1 MPPRRTLVLSHIHT
15 MERPGSAAEWM
26 LCERG
31 AIVSVGSGPAPEGAR
46 ADAEVLDLRGADVVP
61 ALHDAHVHFVGT
73 GQMELDLDLGS
84 ASSFDEVMQA
94 VSDAARGFRGPILR
108 AHSFDPDLIAGGRYP
123 TGRELDAVSA
133 RLPIHVRRRDGHSSV
148 VNAAAF
154 AFLGVAAGAPG
165 VELDGSG
172 APSGLLRGKA
182 HSDAAGRANDL
193 LTREERVECC
203 RRAAAR
209 AASRGTAVVH
219 ALVGREEPGNRD
231 VEILLEVQNEL
242 PIDVVVFAQTTDV
255 DRVAALGLPRIGGC
269 ILVDGSFGSR
279 TAALSAPYADAEGSG
294 ELYRTDDE
302 LTGFMRAAHERG
314 LQIAVHALG
323 DRAIGQAVRCY
334 DAACGGDARG
344 ARHRIEHCELP
355 SPGHI
360 AAMSRLGLAA
370 SVQPAFEL
378 FWGAAGGMYEAR
390 LGSRRAARTNPFR
403 TMLASGVELAGGS
416 DSYVTPVDPLLGVH
430 AAVNRPDAEERLTVH
445 DALSLFTSRAA
456 WFSFD
461 EHRRGTLSP
470 GKEASFAVLGADPF
484 QVDAGAIRDIPVRGL
499 VVRGREVFR
508 EHVPEGSAGGVAR
521 DEGVVKRAEE

>member
-1 MPPRRTLVLSHIHT
+1 MD
-15 MERPGSAAEWM
+15 RPGGAAEWM

-31 AIVSVGSGPAPEGAR
+31 VIVSAGDGPAPEGVR
-46 ADAEVLDLRGADVVP
+46 AGAAVLDLRGSHVLP
-61 ALHDAHVHFVGT
+61 ALVDAHVHFIGT

-84 ASSFDEVMQA
+84 APSFAAVMQA
-94 VSDAARGFRGPILR
+94 IADAAHGCRGPILR

-123 TGRELDAVSA
+123 TRRELDAVSA

-148 VNAAAF
+148 ANSAAA
-154 AFLGVAAGAPG
+154 ALLGVAP
-165 VELDGSG
+165 
-172 APSGLLRGKA
+172 GLLRGRA
-182 HSDAAGRANDL
+182 HSAAAEAANDL
-193 LTREERVECC
+193 LTRDERIECC

-209 AASRGTAVVH
+209 AASRGVAVVH
-219 ALVGREEPGNRD
+219 ALVGREAPGGED
-231 VEILLEVQNEL
+231 VEILLEVQREL

-279 TAALSAPYADAEGSG
+279 TAALSAPYADGEGAG
-294 ELYRTDDE
+294 DLYRTDDE
-302 LTGFMRAAHERG
+302 LLGFMRSAHERG
-314 LQIAVHALG
+314 LQVAVHALG
-323 DRAIGQAVRCY
+323 DRAIGQAIACY

-355 SPGHI
+355 SPTHI

-370 SVQPAFEL
+370 SVQPAFEHY
-378 FWGAAGGMYEAR
+378 WGGPGGMYEAR

-403 TMLASGVELAGGS
+403 TMLASGVQLAGGS
-416 DSYVTPVDPLLGVH
+416 DSYVTPIDPLLGVH

-456 WFSFD
+456 WLSFD
-461 EHRRGTLSP
+461 EHRRGTLTP

-484 QVDAGAIRDIPVRGL
+484 GVDAGAIKDIKVKALIVRGN
-499 VVRGREVFR
+499 EVFR
-508 EHVPEGSAGGVAR
+508 EGTSARGVGR
-521 DEGVVKRAEE
+521 DEGAVQRPEQ